1 MNPSPPD
8 PKRIDLDGI
17 MANPKGAAPTVPA
30 SPSDQ
35 QSPGRF
41 DDPNPYAIAAFSEP
55 PPVKSYRHLSVNEI
69 IGAVITGLVAAGAA
83 FFATCAGGAFALQ
96 GVGSLFGP
104 TDSGLGTVIVIG
116 TLFVIPLIIAVI
128 AFYYVFRS
136 YRK

>member
-8 PKRIDLDGI
+8 PKRSDLDGI
-17 MANPKGAAPTVPA
+17 MASPEGA
-30 SPSDQ
+30 SPTAPAPPSEK

-41 DDPNPYAIAAFSEP
+41 DDPNPYAIATFSEP
-55 PPVKSYRHLSVNEI
+55 PLVKSYRHLSVNEI

-96 GVGSLFGP
+96 GVGSVFGP
-104 TDSGLGTVIVIG
+104 TDSGLGAAILIVI
-116 TLFVIPLIIAVI
+116 LFAIPLIIAVI
-128 AFYYVFRS
+128 TFYYVFRS